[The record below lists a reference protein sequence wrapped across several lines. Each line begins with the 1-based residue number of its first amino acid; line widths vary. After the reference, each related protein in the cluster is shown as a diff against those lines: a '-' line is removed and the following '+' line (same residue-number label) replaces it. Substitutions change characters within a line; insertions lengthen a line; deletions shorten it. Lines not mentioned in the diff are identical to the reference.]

1 VEIWREIGHAHA
13 IYFDGTA
20 FSAAMQR
27 AIELAD
33 DDLTTA
39 DLYAELAFQT
49 MIRAGMWGVPP
60 QADLVEDWIGRT
72 LELAPPDTVARA
84 KALIARCYSAYDKSP
99 ELASEASGIA
109 ERLGDPVTRS
119 YGYDV
124 LCLTAVA
131 AGDWDD
137 AADWARRR
145 VSLVDEIDD
154 PDHQQ
159 DIYSGAFT
167 PAVARGQFDEARR
180 YSRSGEEI
188 NRRLSPHHRLHGV
201 GQSLVLEELLG
212 DWGAASRLQLRVED
226 AVAANIATPCVL
238 NERALLVCALAR
250 AYLGDEE
257 EARRLEQEAGAHR
270 MTGYGPIQDAPR
282 VQLALHRNDLAAVE
296 SLLGEPGVRR
306 STTYYLSSM
315 ATRLDG
321 LAALG
326 ERERVETEAGRL
338 LQPNTYLEPFAL
350 RALGVVREDASLI
363 ERAAGRFEAHGLDWH
378 AERTRALL

>member
-1 VEIWREIGHAHA
+1 MEIWREIGHAHA
-13 IYFDGTA
+13 IYFDGKA

-72 LELAPPDTVARA
+72 LELASPDTVARA
-84 KALIARCYSAYDKSP
+84 KALIARCYNAYDKSP

-124 LCLTAVA
+124 RCLTAVA
-131 AGDWDD
+131 AGEWDD

-159 DIYSGAFT
+159 DIYSGALLL
-167 PAVARGQFDEARR
+167 P
-180 YSRSGEEI
+180 SRSG
-188 NRRLSPHHRLHGV
+188 NSTKDGGTPGSGKRSPAGCLLIIGCTASARAWCSKSSSVTG
-201 GQSLVLEELLG
+201 GQA
-212 DWGAASRLQLRVED
+212 AASRGRRRGGEHRD
-226 AVAANIATPCVL
+226 AVCS
-238 NERALLVCALAR
+238 E
-250 AYLGDEE
+250 
-257 EARRLEQEAGAHR
+257 
-270 MTGYGPIQDAPR
+270 
-282 VQLALHRNDLAAVE
+282 
-296 SLLGEPGVRR
+296 
-306 STTYYLSSM
+306 
-315 ATRLDG
+315 
-321 LAALG
+321 
-326 ERERVETEAGRL
+326 
-338 LQPNTYLEPFAL
+338 
-350 RALGVVREDASLI
+350 
-363 ERAAGRFEAHGLDWH
+363 
-378 AERTRALL
+378 